1 VLPLRV
7 FYSIVLSLCLLTA
20 CGGGASSG
28 VAAADAQA
36 LPNAAS
42 NSSTGTGTS
51 AGNST
56 GSSVDSANFV
66 QFWNDNAASAFK
78 NTGQFTAFFYKEL
91 PTSKLDSS
99 VLSIDKNSGK
109 TTLKIRQDNHGSA
122 NGDLVSISNLQLPLH
137 GIDPKNINTTHTIT
151 LIDIHYFAISV
162 LGVATS
168 TAQESFNAKLSYKI
182 LDCYGSQVIEKSSL
196 EKTLQFNEGLPL
208 IKTKTVVSTTLNNC
222 SPPTSQFTTYRYYTQ
237 NNYCLSNGFCG
248 TNYEL
253 VRQEIVG
260 GLYAFPQDWFIN
272 LVPNGSLK
280 SGDKGDLG
288 VLLNYNDSART
299 DKQGKTVLSYEVL
312 PDTCCSVVMVLN
324 SKTFDANGALIVEVK
339 DFYGKAA
346 STTGLP
352 YSLIKTV
359 ANYNNPLKNEVV
371 VVYSGS

>member
-1 VLPLRV
+1 MLPLRV
-7 FYSIVLSLCLLTA
+7 FFSILFSIYVLSG

-28 VAAADAQA
+28 VSAASQT
-36 LPNAAS
+36 PPTAAS
-42 NSSTGTGTS
+42 NSSSGTGAGVGTS
-51 AGNST
+51 AGT
-56 GSSVDSANFV
+56 SVDSANFV
-66 QFWNDNAASAFK
+66 QFWNDNASSAFK
-78 NTGQFTAFFYKEL
+78 STGQVKTFFYKEL

-137 GIDPKNINTTHTIT
+137 GIDPKNINATHTIT
-151 LIDIHYFAISV
+151 LIDIHFFAISV

-182 LDCYGSQVIEKSSL
+182 LDCYGNQVIEKSPL
-196 EKTLQFNEGLPL
+196 EKTLQLNEGLPL
-208 IKTKTVVSTTLNNC
+208 IKSKTVVSTTLNNC

-237 NNYCLSNGFCG
+237 NTYCLSNGFCG
-248 TNYEL
+248 ANYEL

-312 PDTCCSVVMVLN
+312 PDTCCSVVLVLN
-324 SKTFDANGALIVEVK
+324 SKTFDSNGTLIVEVK
-339 DFYGKAA
+339 DFYGKSA

-352 YSLIKTV
+352 YSLFKTI

-371 VVYSGS
+371 VVYSGT